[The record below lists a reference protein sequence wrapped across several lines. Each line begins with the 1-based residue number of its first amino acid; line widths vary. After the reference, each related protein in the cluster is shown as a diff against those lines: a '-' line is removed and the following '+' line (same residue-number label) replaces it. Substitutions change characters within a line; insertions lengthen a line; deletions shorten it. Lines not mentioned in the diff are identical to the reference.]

1 MHYRRPTSDDLDAMA
16 SVASAAQADPATH
29 CIYLPVD
36 PDSIATDV
44 TGLEGWEA
52 TTTVAVDDD
61 GRVQGWLLAE
71 PDPDMGRVW
80 WWGPFV
86 AAAGSDG
93 LAGGP
98 DPDLWATVADELH
111 TATEATLVAEGP
123 GAITEFEGC
132 GDDRSTLIAG
142 WCRRHGMV
150 GEEASVLL
158 RRDPDA
164 ATNAPATEP
173 DARVR
178 PLAEADHPVVMALH
192 ERAFANTHL
201 TPAALVAAD
210 DLRLVIE
217 VDGTVAGYVACEM
230 QSDGSGYIDYLAVD
244 ESQQNEGLGRALV
257 DAATRRLL
265 ADGADFVHLTVREGN
280 AAARTL
286 YANCG
291 FIEERLARPF
301 RRGFSLP

>member
-1 MHYRRPTSDDLDAMA
+1 MHYRRPTVDDLEAMA
-16 SVASAAQADPATH
+16 TVATAAQGDPSTH
-29 CIYLPVD
+29 CVYLPA
-36 PDSIATDV
+36 DSESIVADV
-44 TGLEGWEA
+44 IGLDGWTA

-61 GRVQGWLLAE
+61 GRVCGWLLAE

-86 AAAGSDG
+86 TSGAG
-93 LAGGP
+93 AGP
-98 DPDLWATVADELH
+98 DPARWAATADELH
-111 TATEATLVAEGP
+111 AATEATLVADGP

-132 GDDRSTLIAG
+132 GDDRSTLIAD

-158 RRDPDA
+158 RLHPDA
-164 ATNAPATEP
+164 AGDAVATTGP
-173 DARVR
+173 DPRVR
-178 PLAEADHPVVMALH
+178 PLTEADHEVVMALH
-192 ERAFANTHL
+192 ETAFANTHL
-201 TPAALVAAD
+201 TPAALVAAA

-217 VDGTVAGYVACEM
+217 VDGAVVGYVACEH
-230 QSDGSGYIDYLAVD
+230 QSDSSGYIDYLAVD
-244 ESQQNEGLGRALV
+244 GARQNEGLGRALV
-257 DAATRRLL
+257 DVATRRLL

-280 AAARTL
+280 AAARAL

-291 FIEERLARPF
+291 FVEERLARPF